1 MKINFIKQ
9 AGGVLVPASDLEAD
23 KLTRFKTGEQYQ
35 VEIKLTRNV
44 AFHRKV
50 FAFFNFCFEYWKGD
64 NEFQSESK
72 QFDIFRQ
79 HLTCLAGFYD
89 QYSNIHGEV
98 RVEAKSLAFSSMSQ
112 EEFEECY
119 NALIRAALKHVFPGA
134 DPGIENQLV
143 SFF

>member
-1 MKINFIKQ
+1 MIKE
-9 AGGVLVPASDLEAD
+9 AGGVFRPVNDMEYE
-23 KLTRFKTGEQYQ
+23 KTVKFKTGEQYS
-35 VEIKLTRNV
+35 VEIKLARNP

-98 RVEAKSLAFSSMSQ
+98 RIEAKSLAFSSMNQ

-119 NALIRAALKHVFPGA
+119 NALIRAALKHLFPGA
-134 DPGIENQLV
+134 DVGIENQLMN
-143 SFF
+143 FF

>member
-1 MKINFIKQ
+1 MKIEMIKQ
-9 AGGVLVPASDLEAD
+9 PGGLLVPASDMELE
-23 KLTRFKTGEQYQ
+23 KLNKFKTGGQYS
-35 VEIKLTRNV
+35 VEIKLARNP

-89 QYSNIHGEV
+89 QFANIHGEV
-98 RVEAKSLAFSSMSQ
+98 RIEAKSLAFSSMSQ

-134 DPGIENQLV
+134 DVGIENQLMN
-143 SFF
+143 FF

>member
-1 MKINFIKQ
+1 MKIEMIKE
-9 AGGVLVPASDLEAD
+9 AGGVFRPVNDMEYE
-23 KLTRFKTGEQYQ
+23 KTVKFKTGEQYS
-35 VEIKLTRNV
+35 VEIKLARNP

-98 RVEAKSLAFSSMSQ
+98 RIEAKSLAFSSMNQ

-134 DPGIENQLV
+134 DVGIENQLMN
-143 SFF
+143 FF

>member
-1 MKINFIKQ
+1 MKIEMIKE
-9 AGGVLVPASDLEAD
+9 AGGVFRPVNDMEYE
-23 KLTRFKTGEQYQ
+23 KTVKFKTGEQYS
-35 VEIKLTRNV
+35 VEIKLARNP

-98 RVEAKSLAFSSMSQ
+98 RIEAKSLAFSSMNQ

-119 NALIRAALKHVFPGA
+119 NALIRAALKHLFPGA
-134 DPGIENQLV
+134 DVGIENQLMN
-143 SFF
+143 FF